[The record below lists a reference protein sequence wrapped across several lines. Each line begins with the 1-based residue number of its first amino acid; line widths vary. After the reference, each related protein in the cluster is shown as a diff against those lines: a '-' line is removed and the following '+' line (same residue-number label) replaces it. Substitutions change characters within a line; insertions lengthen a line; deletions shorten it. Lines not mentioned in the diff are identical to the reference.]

1 MFELRQVSAGA
12 ELVEDVVV
20 PLTVRLNQTSVS
32 VPRFGRPGA
41 PQPACSQTTWKTTL
55 DFSRRYVLMLAPVM
69 RYRLSK
75 LISVYFP
82 KRLLLSFL
90 VVFAFPIAWRGTP
103 LQVGNSEAG
112 CEPQVRHTSVI
123 GLEARTL
130 SSTRALLPDL
140 LTTAKYLMA

>member
-20 PLTVRLNQTSVS
+20 PLTVRLNETSGS
-32 VPRFGRPGA
+32 VPRFGQPGPSRP
-41 PQPACSQTTWKTTL
+41 CSQTTWKTTL
-55 DFSRRYVLMLAPVM
+55 DFSKRYVLMLAPVM
-69 RYRLSK
+69 RYLRSK

-112 CEPQVRHTSVI
+112 CEPQTCHTSVI